1 MKGMMQDPTFLQ
13 NTLNMLKSPMGR
25 PQVEQMGKQMGV
37 SADTLLFGLEW
48 LLKIWMFWK
57 KLTSNP
63 IIFYGIIVLIVSYL
77 LYWLGFTKDLLF
89 MMPFR

>member
-1 MKGMMQDPTFLQ
+1 MKDPAFLQ

-25 PQVEQMGKQMGV
+25 PQVEQMAKQFNMNP
-37 SADTLLFGLEW
+37 DTMLFMLDWMLWLYLLYRR
-48 LLKIWMFWK
+48 IV
-57 KLTSNP
+57 SNP
-63 IIFYGIIVLIVSYL
+63 IIFYGIIILIASYV